1 MPTPRIPL
9 LQYTRTAKALHW
21 LLALLIVGM
30 LGMGLYMESLPFSP
44 QKFQLIQLHKSI
56 GITILMLA
64 AARLLWRFTNP
75 APMFPE
81 HMPLWQKAAAHLTHT
96 ALYALMFAMPL
107 SGFLMS
113 DAAGYH
119 PNWFGINVPIL
130 MAPNPDLAK
139 TLNWAHGMGANLFWA
154 LLAAHVGAALFHHV
168 IVKDN
173 TLRRMLPE
181 AIARR
186 LP

>member
-1 MPTPRIPL
+1 MATSKTT
-9 LQYTRTAKALHW
+9 YTSTAKAFHW
-21 LLALLIVGM
+21 VLALAIIGM
-30 LGMGLYMESLPFSP
+30 LCMGLYMEDLPYGAL
-44 QKFQLIQLHKSI
+44 KFQLLQLHKSI
-56 GITILMLA
+56 GITILMLV
-64 AARLLWRFTNP
+64 AARLLWRFTHP
-75 APMFPE
+75 APMLPVS
-81 HMPLWQKAAAHLTHT
+81 MPLWQKAAAHTTHT
-96 ALYALMFAMPL
+96 LLYVLMFAMPL
-107 SGFLMS
+107 SGYLMS

-130 MAPNPDLAK
+130 MQANPQLAQ
-139 TLNWAHGMGANLFWA
+139 TFNWVHGMGANIFWA

-181 AIARR
+181 TISRR